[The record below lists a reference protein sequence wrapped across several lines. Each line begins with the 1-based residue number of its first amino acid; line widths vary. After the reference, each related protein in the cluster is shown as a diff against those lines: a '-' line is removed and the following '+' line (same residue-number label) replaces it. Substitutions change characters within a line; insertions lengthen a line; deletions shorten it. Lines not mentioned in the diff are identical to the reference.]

1 MIVKFWNLIIFY
13 KKIKQTCKQAIIEKH
28 TNFID
33 KKWDYL
39 FFDFQALIYSTY
51 NLLSNDINY
60 VIRLLFYIKY
70 LLNTDISKLH
80 SNDYPSTY
88 KDVIV
93 YFITKNEN
101 YFKKIFNKN
110 YKKIIHGIYTYNKS
124 IYDLALAVNYNNEN
138 IIIEILCE
146 NVINLVKKI
155 SDHHIKYNDTYTRTY
170 IFFDGIPSKAKIK
183 EQMVRRIYPEIIY
196 YIKKDLKHTATALEL
211 DIDIKLLNDM
221 PPSIGI
227 NKPIVIKL
235 KQLLEEI
242 YDSQKGKFNINELTN
257 YGEAEH
263 QLMLVLEQLKI
274 SNILLVSPDADLILL
289 SIINYVKNIKI
300 DILRISTNIIYEFD
314 IRSYDFNINK
324 SPFYYTFAYIFID
337 KILEEFNLNTKQA
350 QLDIAYILL
359 LLGDDFIPINP
370 DLTIN
375 SLNDILRI
383 YKNTNVQIIDMP
395 NNSKN
400 IITKGFNNAEKL
412 KLATCNIYKLNY
424 LNFIEFIYNLNLYKS
439 NQQTKTFNEKFL
451 QNEKINLGKLN
462 KFYLYAFYKPKLQLF
477 DKLYYLNKGIFINKH
492 NKLEL
497 LISQKNKS
505 EIISS
510 SEAQIINYLEGCKFI
525 FDLYITNNLKTYNW
539 FYKYEVAPNLQEIY
553 SFLKLKSVD
562 EFDYIF
568 DYVKKQDPT
577 KFLSYSSYQ
586 IYIDLIKYKTKKK
599 ILINKCR

>member
-1 MIVKFWNLIIFY
+1 MNDFVIFR
-13 KKIKQTCKQAIIEKH
+13 A
-28 TNFID
+28 
-33 KKWDYL
+33 
-39 FFDFQALIYSTY
+39 
-51 NLLSNDINY
+51 
-60 VIRLLFYIKY
+60 
-70 LLNTDISKLH
+70 
-80 SNDYPSTY
+80 
-88 KDVIV
+88 
-93 YFITKNEN
+93 
-101 YFKKIFNKN
+101 
-110 YKKIIHGIYTYNKS
+110 
-124 IYDLALAVNYNNEN
+124 LALAVDLYFIFGWHIFNYNNEN

-359 LLGDDFIPINP
+359 LLGDDFIPI
-370 DLTIN
+370 
-375 SLNDILRI
+375 
-383 YKNTNVQIIDMP
+383 
-395 NNSKN
+395 
-400 IITKGFNNAEKL
+400 KGE
-412 KLATCNIYKLNY
+412 I
-424 LNFIEFIYNLNLYKS
+424 
-439 NQQTKTFNEKFL
+439 QQETQK
-451 QNEKINLGKLN
+451 
-462 KFYLYAFYKPKLQLF
+462 
-477 DKLYYLNKGIFINKH
+477 
-492 NKLEL
+492 EL
-497 LISQKNKS
+497 LQSQGISEEPIILFKTKN
-505 EIISS
+505 
-510 SEAQIINYLEGCKFI
+510 G
-525 FDLYITNNLKTYNW
+525 
-539 FYKYEVAPNLQEIY
+539 KYELGEGWHRTTQTFIQFPDGFIQPN
-553 SFLKLKSVD
+553 V
-562 EFDYIF
+562 YIGLNAKWL
-568 DYVKKQDPT
+568 D
-577 KFLSYSSYQ
+577 
-586 IYIDLIKYKTKKK
+586 
-599 ILINKCR
+599 